1 MILDEERRAFFV
13 SPVMI
18 VVAACGA
25 ELRPSIARALGA
37 RLGDGDV
44 VEIVVSRWQWPM
56 LVDDVARRGDI
67 AVTFVRPSD
76 YVTYQAKGRGRVR
89 AAAPDDLALAERYVG
104 TVSATLSSLGV
115 PASVMAPW
123 LVPRDLVVITVAF
136 EAVYVQTPGAT
147 AGSRLEPAR

>member
-1 MILDEERRAFFV
+1 MILDEERRAFLV

-18 VVAACGA
+18 VVASGGA
-25 ELRPSIARALGA
+25 DLRPSIARALGA

-44 VEIVVSRWQWPM
+44 VELVVSRWQWPT
-56 LVDDVARRGDI
+56 LVDDVAQRGEV
-67 AVTFVRPSD
+67 AATFVRPSD

-89 AAAPDDLALAERYVG
+89 AADPDDLALAERYVA
-104 TVSATLSSLGV
+104 TVSATLSVLGV

-123 LVPRDLVVITVAF
+123 LVPRDLVVITVAV
-136 EAVYVQTPGAT
+136 EVVYVQTPGAA

>member
-1 MILDEERRAFFV
+1 MILDEERRAFLV

-25 ELRPSIARALGA
+25 DLRPSIARALGA
-37 RLGDGDV
+37 RLGAGDV
-44 VEIVVSRWQWPM
+44 VELVVSRWQWPT
-56 LVDDVARRGDI
+56 LVDDVGQRGEV
-67 AVTFVRPSD
+67 AATFVRPSD

-89 AAAPDDLALAERYVG
+89 AAGLDDLALAERYVA
-104 TVSATLSSLGV
+104 TVSTTLSVLGV

-123 LVPRDLVVITVAF
+123 LVPRDLVVIAVAVD
-136 EAVYVQTPGAT
+136 AVYVQTPGAA